1 MFEAFLNLKAALPAT
16 QISLDDC
23 MLLKIVSEF
32 THVFYIVNSTEPLR
46 RLCGLQSYAFLLLF
60 FKDKDVVEKCQIDF
74 CAGANSQETD
84 PDSDDEN
91 LEMQS
96 EAEPI
101 RFEIINMLVKVL
113 NNSEGHVSDPSKEE
127 LVYLALPLVIKE
139 MSQVNAMKSLETCLE
154 ALISITAINDT

>member
-1 MFEAFLNLKAALPAT
+1 
-16 QISLDDC
+16 
-23 MLLKIVSEF
+23 
-32 THVFYIVNSTEPLR
+32 
-46 RLCGLQSYAFLLLF
+46 
-60 FKDKDVVEKCQIDF
+60 
-74 CAGANSQETD
+74 
-84 PDSDDEN
+84 
-91 LEMQS
+91 MQS